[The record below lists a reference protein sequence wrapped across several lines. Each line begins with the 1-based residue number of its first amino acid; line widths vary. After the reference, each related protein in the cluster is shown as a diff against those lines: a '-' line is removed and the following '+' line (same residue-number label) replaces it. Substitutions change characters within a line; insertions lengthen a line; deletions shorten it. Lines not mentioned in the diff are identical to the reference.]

1 MAASYLTEGLC
12 LIEARVWV
20 TVETDSNDQ
29 RAATHRQR
37 IRKMPNYDEEMLK
50 EKKGSLRRQ
59 TSALD
64 S

>member
-1 MAASYLTEGLC
+1 MTVSYLTEGLC

-29 RAATHRQR
+29 RAATHSQR
-37 IRKMPNYDEEMLK
+37 IRKMPAYDDEMLM
-50 EKKGSLRRQ
+50 EKKWSLRRQ

>member
-1 MAASYLTEGLC
+1 MTVSKLNDDLCLTE
-12 LIEARVWV
+12 AHVWMN
-20 TVETDSNDQ
+20 VETDSNDQ

-37 IRKMPNYDEEMLK
+37 IRKMPAYEEMLK
-50 EKKGSLRRQ
+50 EKKGSLCRQ